1 MVIKILKT
9 INILIIKIKIRRKAI
24 IFLEKQLILIIMNIN
39 KHNNS
44 QIFFTKIIRNQENN
58 P

>member
-1 MVIKILKT
+1 MVINILKT
-9 INILIIKIKIRRKAI
+9 INILIIKIKIRQKAV
-24 IFLEKQLILIIMNIN
+24 IFLQKQLILIIMNIN

-44 QIFFTKIIRNQENN
+44 QIIFTKIIRNQENN